1 MGISAVRIGVNGTRL
16 AKQIRQQYIMKM
28 NTQEAKQQRDDGA
41 KDRILFLNQ
50 NWSTPMPDDAL
61 NKEPSDCRQPGSNK
75 KSLDSD
81 NREPTEQERNL
92 KSQLQPETLGYY
104 KTLNIVPC
112 AI

>member
-1 MGISAVRIGVNGTRL
+1 MIVDLSSIVAYGSAL
-16 AKQIRQQYIMKM
+16 LCL
-28 NTQEAKQQRDDGA
+28 DDGT

-92 KSQLQPETLGYY
+92 KSQLQPEILGEQMCVCVCVCVCVCLYVY
-104 KTLNIVPC
+104 RY
-112 AI
+112 

>member
-1 MGISAVRIGVNGTRL
+1 MIVDLSSIVAYGSAL
-16 AKQIRQQYIMKM
+16 LCL
-28 NTQEAKQQRDDGA
+28 DDGT

-61 NKEPSDCRQPGSNK
+61 NKEASDCRQPGSNK

-92 KSQLQPETLGYY
+92 KSQLQPETLGEQMC
-104 KTLNIVPC
+104 VC
-112 AI
+112 VCVFVCV

>member
-1 MGISAVRIGVNGTRL
+1 MIVDLSSIISYGSSL
-16 AKQIRQQYIMKM
+16 LCL
-28 NTQEAKQQRDDGA
+28 DDGA

-92 KSQLQPETLGYY
+92 KSQLQPETLGEQICVCVYVCVCIDTDIECINQKHSRY
-104 KTLNIVPC
+104 SI
-112 AI
+112 